1 MSTPRPLARLG
12 VLLGSL
18 WATTL
23 FAACGD
29 DATTETRTPEMRGE
43 ALFRSKTLSPNA
55 FNPFSCAQCH
65 AVSADDT
72 RQTAGANLAG
82 VTARPTFWG
91 GTENDL
97 LDSVNVCLRSFM
109 SSADGLSREDPRAG
123 DLYSYLSSLG
133 ETPGATTAPAPFTV
147 VVSVADLPNGDA
159 TRGAAV
165 WGAVCQTC
173 HGAPHTAVGQL
184 DGISIVVPEETIEEH
199 EARGDDVRLIV
210 IEKVRHGN
218 FLGYSGRMPPF
229 SLEKLSDQEL
239 SDVLS
244 YLGLDR

>member
-1 MSTPRPLARLG
+1 MSASRSIVRPGGALVALLA
-12 VLLGSL
+12 V
-18 WATTL
+18 AL

-29 DATTETRTPEMRGE
+29 DTTPETRTPEMRGE
-43 ALFRSKTLSPNA
+43 ALFGSKALSPNA

-65 AVSADDT
+65 NVSASDT
-72 RQTAGANLAG
+72 RRVAGAPLAG

-91 GTENDL
+91 GTEDDL

-109 SSADGLSREDPRAG
+109 SSADGLSRDDPRAG

-133 ETPGATTAPAPFTV
+133 ATPGATTTPAPFTV
-147 VVSVADLPNGDA
+147 VTSVADLPNGDA
-159 TRGAAV
+159 ARGAVV
-165 WGAVCQTC
+165 WGAVCQSC
-173 HGAPHTAVGQL
+173 HGAPHTAEGQL
-184 DGISIVVPEETIEEH
+184 EGISIVVPEETIEEH

-229 SLEKLSDQEL
+229 SLETLSDREL